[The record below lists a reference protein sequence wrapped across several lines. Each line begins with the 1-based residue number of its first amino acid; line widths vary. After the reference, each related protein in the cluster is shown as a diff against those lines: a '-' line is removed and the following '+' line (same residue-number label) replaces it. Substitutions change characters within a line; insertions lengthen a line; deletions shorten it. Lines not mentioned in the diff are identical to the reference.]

1 VLRYFQASLME
12 KLLVL
17 DCETLEVE
25 ASFQAHLLA
34 VVLSNFTQH
43 AFWVPECEMF
53 LGLAINEA
61 ICI

>member
-1 VLRYFQASLME
+1 ME